1 MISNTG
7 ADSKAWWWHYG
18 QSPAQLANLAK
29 FHNAR
34 LTTLQSYTSNGQTY
48 YAAIMIS
55 NTGADAKA
63 WWWYYNVSP
72 QSISSYLSSNKSRL
86 LDMTPASHGNF
97 NVTME
102 SCSNGCPEWWWYY
115 GLTDKQVLT
124 EARNDGARAITFEP

>member
-102 SCSNGCPEWWWYY
+102 SCSNGCPEWWWY
-115 GLTDKQVLT
+115 
-124 EARNDGARAITFEP
+124 